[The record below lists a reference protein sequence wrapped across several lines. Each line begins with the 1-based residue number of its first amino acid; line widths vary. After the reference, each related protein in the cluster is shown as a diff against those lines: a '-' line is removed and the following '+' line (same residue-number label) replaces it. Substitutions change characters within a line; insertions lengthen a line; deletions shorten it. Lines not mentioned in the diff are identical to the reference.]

1 MRAKNFFNLFRKSS
15 IDLFKNPILL
25 LPGIFLWIFFFIVN
39 KAGLKIAPLLTNT
52 ITNVAWVILITL
64 VNFVVIAFIFGG
76 SINLSASAVKNTKKD
91 FFSSAIKFWI
101 PNFIIFI
108 FLFLIYNILVN
119 GSLFLYTKFMLYILN
134 DFEIPIMAFK
144 VIAFLISAFW
154 VCAVLLFLIYS
165 NFFVVIKNQKT
176 AGGIKFS
183 IKFVKSHYLE
193 TILLSVIIFVTFFIL
208 SKLPM
213 QQNIIDAVNYL
224 IIIPF
229 YTLLISRVILEN
241 DIRTK

>member
-1 MRAKNFFNLFRKSS
+1 MKAKNFFNLFRKSS
-15 IDLFKNPILL
+15 IDLFKNPVLL

-64 VNFVVIAFIFGG
+64 VNFIVVSFIFGG
-76 SINLSASAVKNTKKD
+76 SINLSVSAVKKTKKD

-108 FLFLIYNILVN
+108 FLFLVYNILIN

-154 VCAVLLFLIYS
+154 VCAVLLFLIY
-165 NFFVVIKNQKT
+165 
-176 AGGIKFS
+176 
-183 IKFVKSHYLE
+183 
-193 TILLSVIIFVTFFIL
+193 
-208 SKLPM
+208 
-213 QQNIIDAVNYL
+213 
-224 IIIPF
+224 
-229 YTLLISRVILEN
+229 
-241 DIRTK
+241 